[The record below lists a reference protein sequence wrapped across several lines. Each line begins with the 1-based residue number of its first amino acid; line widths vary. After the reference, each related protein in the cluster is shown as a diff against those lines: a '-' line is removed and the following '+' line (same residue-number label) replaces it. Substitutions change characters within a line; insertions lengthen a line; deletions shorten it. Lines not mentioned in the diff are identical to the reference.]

1 MELRFYNFV
10 ERKKAAD
17 AALGWLVNIQNVLM
31 IKIQ

>member
-17 AALGWLVNIQNVLM
+17 AALGGGWLIFKM
-31 IKIQ
+31 F